1 MFEIA
6 AFFLI
11 ELNKKEES
19 DFWEVKLKLA
29 FLLFGSA
36 IFSDFISF
44 FLGVEASCFLDE
56 KIFFSELT
64 FFPGNGMIPYN
75 PIEWDKKLGDM
86 LDLSN
91 I

>member
-44 FLGVEASCFLDE
+44 FLGVEASYFLDE
-56 KIFFSELT
+56 KIFFSDSIRIISAESS
-64 FFPGNGMIPYN
+64 
-75 PIEWDKKLGDM
+75 
-86 LDLSN
+86 LSLLQ
-91 I
+91 IIAFWVT